1 MAGTSPAPT
10 SVRTAALQARAGMT
24 LVEMTV
30 SLVIFS
36 FIMAG
41 ALSML
46 RSEGKRFQLGG
57 ERAAMYQNGRFAMNE
72 MEKDLRTS
80 GTGAPDQQP
89 QIVYAADSVL
99 VFNANYWTNTVGD
112 VEAVYYSEDAPD
124 SAVSAM
130 RTVAKVTIPYTTIQ
144 YPDTNYRLGA
154 VNSHAE
160 TIAFWFRLDSSTA
173 RTDDYI
179 LWRRINNLA
188 PEVVS
193 TNLLR
198 TTNQPFFRYFRIF
211 GSTNSQS
218 LDTVPRS
225 QLPLRH
231 SRPIHLA
238 INDTG
243 AFARIDSIRAVR
255 VSFTVTNGRTG
266 ADEQRRSISRL
277 IRLPNVGL
285 VNSKTCGDA
294 PIFTATV
301 GISALVAPDST
312 RYVRLNFARSVDET
326 SGERDVER
334 YVIFRRFGSATDWG
348 DPFTTIPG
356 GDTAYV
362 YTDATVIKD
371 STYRYAVAAQDCTPT
386 LSGLQ
391 QTTTVTIP

>member
-1 MAGTSPAPT
+1 MERGSAGT
-10 SVRTAALQARAGMT
+10 VAALRARRGMT

-30 SLVIFS
+30 SLVIFT

-89 QIVYAADSVL
+89 QLVYAADSVL
-99 VFNANYWTNTVGD
+99 VFNANYWTNTPGD

-130 RTVAKVTIPYTTIQ
+130 RTTAKITIPYTTIQ

-154 VNSHAE
+154 VNSAAE
-160 TIAFWFRLDSSTA
+160 TIAFWFRRDSSTT
-173 RTDDYI
+173 RTDDYV
-179 LWRRINNLA
+179 LWRRINNLP

-198 TTNQPFFRYFRIF
+198 TPNQPFFRYFRLF
-211 GSTNSQS
+211 GSTSSLS
-218 LDTVPRS
+218 LDTVPRN

-238 INDTG
+238 LNDTG
-243 AFARIDSIRAVR
+243 SFARIDSIRAVR
-255 VSFTVTNGRTG
+255 VSFTVTNGRSG

-277 IRLPNVGL
+277 IRLPNAGL
-285 VNSKTCGDA
+285 SNARTCGDA
-294 PIFTATV
+294 PIFTASVSITTTV
-301 GISALVAPDST
+301 LPDST
-312 RYVRLNFARSVDET
+312 RSVRLNFARSIDET

-334 YVIFRRFGSATDWG
+334 YVIFRRFGSETDYG
-348 DPFTTIPG
+348 DPLATIPG

-371 STYRYAVAAQDCTPT
+371 STYRYAVSAQDCTPT
-386 LSGLQ
+386 LSSLQ
-391 QTTTVTIP
+391 QTSTVTIP